1 MRVAPALL
9 FCAATM
15 AAPALAAEPTQTR
28 VPCKPPLAFAKGGQR
43 AGREAG
49 EPRAMLLLAVD
60 RRLNGC
66 RVLTPASA
74 RNDWLP
80 EPAADGPAR
89 KRPARG
95 G

>member
-1 MRVAPALL
+1 MRIAPVLL
-9 FCAATM
+9 FCAAAM
-15 AAPALAAEPTQTR
+15 ATPALAAAPTQTR
-28 VPCKPPLAFAKGGQR
+28 VPCKPPLAFAKGGPR
-43 AGREAG
+43 AERDAG
-49 EPRAMLLLAVD
+49 QPRAMLLLAVD

-74 RNDWLP
+74 RNDYLP
-80 EPAADGPAR
+80 EPSADDPAR